1 MIELW
6 NKEAEKKFF
15 TESVKFA
22 TPEQLFYVAGYYLGE
37 CIFRPQNETD

>member
-15 TESVKFA
+15 TESVKFG
-22 TPEQLFYVAGYYLGE
+22 TPEQLFYVTDYYQLRRE
-37 CIFRPQNETD
+37 DEIYC